1 MWLPW
6 SLEHGAKGSISDAR
20 ALVKP
25 YESGFEHKSW
35 PACGSDALENYGD
48 QGIEFLLTHFSI
60 LFGYLGGDAGSVARE
75 WSRLKSTVMRDPNVY
90 PACACS
96 NTRPFT
102 SASLTTPQS
111 RPTRAPL

>member
-75 WSRLKSTVMRDPNVY
+75 WSRLKST
-90 PACACS
+90 
-96 NTRPFT
+96 
-102 SASLTTPQS
+102 L
-111 RPTRAPL
+111 